1 MRIFL
6 RPLLGVKVCTG
17 TRWFWGV
24 LGDSNTL
31 KLSILEFGFH
41 HGTFTKGH
49 QYKTVKGRA
58 P

>member
-1 MRIFL
+1 MSSVDCV
-6 RPLLGVKVCTG
+6 VKACTG

-24 LGDSNTL
+24 LWDSNTL

-41 HGTFTKGH
+41 RGTPTKRH